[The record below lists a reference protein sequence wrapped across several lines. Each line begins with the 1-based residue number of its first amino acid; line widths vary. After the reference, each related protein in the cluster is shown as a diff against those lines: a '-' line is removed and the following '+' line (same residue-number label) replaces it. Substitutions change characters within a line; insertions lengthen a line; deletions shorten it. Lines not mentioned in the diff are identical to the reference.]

1 VRDLRFEN
9 HLISSL
15 ISTLVVAGVD
25 LLAKGPLAEL
35 IRWSEQHSLGP
46 EFESQ
51 WERISDRG

>member
-51 WERISDRG
+51 WE